1 VRRRL
6 FDRDASLRIGI
17 VLLFCLAVVAVDP
30 RGDFPLDDD
39 WDFALTAWHFSLT
52 GEMQRSTFAAATGYA
67 QAIWGAGWTLLFGQS
82 YTVLRASTL
91 ALALLSV
98 LLILGILRRAGAP
111 HWLAFFGALAFLANP
126 LFFWSAF
133 TFMTHVPTILLG
145 ILALWL
151 FMRGVESGANVLH
164 VLGAIAGI
172 ASVFSR
178 QTAVVSLLSALVVVL
193 VLRERIGPRWRTVL
207 AIYAGA
213 LLFLAGLLVS
223 TNLLFPSSVTSTH
236 GARLH
241 GDWHALFLTIVFIPL
256 HHSFFNAQNA
266 ALFYAPLL
274 LLAVAGL
281 GRQPFRRTS
290 LLLITTLFL
299 IASVHM
305 ILLGRPIPY
314 FNGGNV
320 FCDLGLGPHTLRDT
334 FTFRMPY
341 PYHLRYGSRLALMAF
356 STVAAIVVAAIVVR
370 WNRRDEAENGAR
382 AVLIRY
388 CAAYCLI
395 GTAIH
400 CGIRLYFDRYSID
413 TMWPLPILLTV
424 LASRT
429 VISRGGRF
437 LAAGALAIVFV
448 FSLTF
453 TGEYLSWNRA
463 RWAGYRL
470 LRQHGVGLER
480 MDGGYEVNAL
490 LAIATGQANLGKP
503 GFAVVDDEYI
513 LAFQEVPRYATL
525 ARVPYPRWLGLAHG
539 YVHVLRRVP

>member
-1 VRRRL
+1 MTPEAAHRKT
-6 FDRDASLRIGI
+6 DASLRIGI
-17 VLLFCLAVVAVDP
+17 ALLFCLTVVAVDP

-39 WDFALTAWHFSLT
+39 WDFALTSWDLALH
-52 GEMQRSTFAAATGYA
+52 GEMQRSPFAAATSYT
-67 QAIWGAGWTLLFGQS
+67 QAIWGAAWTLLFGQS

-91 ALALLSV
+91 ALALASV
-98 LLILGILRRAGAP
+98 LLILAILRRAGVSY
-111 HWLAFFGALAFLANP
+111 WLALFGAVAFLAHP

-133 TFMTHVPTILLG
+133 TFMTHVPTVLLG
-145 ILALWL
+145 ALALWL
-151 FMRGVESGANVLH
+151 FMRGVESGAGLFH
-164 VLGAIAGI
+164 VLAAIVGI

-178 QTAVVSLLSALVVVL
+178 QTAVVNLLTMLAVVL
-193 VLRERIGPRWRTVL
+193 ILRERIGPRWRTVL

-213 LLFLAGLLVS
+213 LLFLGGLLVS
-223 TNLLFPSSVTSTH
+223 TDLILSSDATAVH
-236 GARLH
+236 AARLNA
-241 GDWHALFLTIVFIPL
+241 DWLFVPL

-274 LLAVAGL
+274 LPAVMGL
-281 GRQPFRRTS
+281 GRQPFRWTS
-290 LLLITTLFL
+290 LLPITTLFAV
-299 IASVHM
+299 ASVHM

-320 FCDLGLGPHTLRDT
+320 FSDLGLGPHTLRDT

-341 PYHLRYGSRLALMAF
+341 PYHLPYGSRLVLMAL
-356 STVAAIVVAAIVVR
+356 STVAAIVVAAILVR
-370 WNRRDEAENGAR
+370 WSRRDDAETGAR

-400 CGIRLYFDRYSID
+400 CGMRLYFDRYSID

-429 VISRGGRF
+429 AIPRWGR
-437 LAAGALAIVFV
+437 LVAAGVLAIVFV

-453 TGEYLSWNRA
+453 TSEYLSWNRA

-490 LAIATGQANLGKP
+490 LAIANGRGYLGKP
-503 GFAVVDDEYI
+503 GFGVADDEYI

-525 ARVPYPRWLGLAHG
+525 ARIPYSRWLGLAHG
-539 YVHVLRRVP
+539 YVYVLRRVR